1 MTGKNKNVS
10 GKKEYCNVTGDRR
23 GFVSEWSGFDAAA
36 PCKVC
41 AKKRLDDSLLEQ
53 GPQEKEVGDETKC
66 MVDPPASRLGRILA
80 VLQLSLTKVRR
91 RVWSLNLVGDCE
103 RELERERESAIERAR
118 ECERE
123 RERKRESAI
132 ERARETLGA
141 KIFIYV
147 VLYVC

>member
-1 MTGKNKNVS
+1 M
-10 GKKEYCNVTGDRR
+10 
-23 GFVSEWSGFDAAA
+23 
-36 PCKVC
+36 
-41 AKKRLDDSLLEQ
+41 
-53 GPQEKEVGDETKC
+53 
-66 MVDPPASRLGRILA
+66 
-80 VLQLSLTKVRR
+80 
-91 RVWSLNLVGDCE
+91 GDCE